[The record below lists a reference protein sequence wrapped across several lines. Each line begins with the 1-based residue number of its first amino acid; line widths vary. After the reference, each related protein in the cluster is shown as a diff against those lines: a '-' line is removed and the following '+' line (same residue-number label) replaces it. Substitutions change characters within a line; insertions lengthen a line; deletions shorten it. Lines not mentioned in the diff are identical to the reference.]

1 MVQSRARKLVVWMA
15 ITAGGMTA
23 VTVHAQEHG
32 SAPSGPAPSGP
43 APILMTVREMLQPG
57 AEAAHA
63 KLEAEYAAALDAGK
77 GSQYYLGMGAIT
89 GTPQTVFLSGYS
101 SLEEMSEV
109 HDHDEATMGEK
120 LASLDE
126 DHSGTLAGVDTA
138 IWRLRSDLSNPNPV
152 NLAKMRFMELIHIHV
167 KLGHSAEFADLIKQ
181 IREGWIK
188 ADPDFHYSIYQQTFG
203 SSTDDS
209 YLVTIAIKSLAD
221 IDKHHSMVAEYR
233 KSLGEDAQKH
243 MLEFESADYNS
254 TESNLFAFT
263 PSMSRLPPS
272 WTKDDTEFWKPK
284 PAVAVPAKKAVKAK

>member
-1 MVQSRARKLVVWMA
+1 MVQSRVRKLVVWMA
-15 ITAGGMTA
+15 ITAGG
-23 VTVHAQEHG
+23 VTTIAVHAQEHD
-32 SAPSGPAPSGP
+32 SAPSGPAPV
-43 APILMTVREMLQPG
+43 LMTVREMLQPG

-89 GTPQTVFLSGYS
+89 GTTQTVFLSGYS

-126 DHSGTLAGVDTA
+126 EHSGTLGAVDTA
-138 IWRLRSDLSNPNPV
+138 IWRLRPELSNPGTV
-152 NLAKMRFMELIHIHV
+152 NLAKMRFMDLIHIHV
-167 KLGHSAEFADLIKQ
+167 KLGHSAEFADVIKH
-181 IREGWIK
+181 IREAWMK

-203 SSTDDS
+203 ISMDDS
-209 YLVTIAIKSLAD
+209 YLVMIAIKSLAD
-221 IDKHHSMVAEYR
+221 LDKHHSMVAEYQ
-233 KSLGEDAQKH
+233 KGLGEDVQKH
-243 MLEFESADYNS
+243 MQEFESANYNS
-254 TESNLFAFT
+254 TESNLFVFT

-284 PAVAVPAKKAVKAK
+284 PTVAVPAKKDVKAK